1 MNQRILCRGVVL
13 LLLLPCLAT
22 GQPEIRRAQEPTVS
36 SRPIFGDVTVPA
48 TQDERDRQESAGVR
62 IHEEIEIMRRILD
75 RGIQRLSALPQSAVL
90 SSWLSQNGPGK
101 GAAFLDYDNDGKL
114 DLWIANSQTPKDAS
128 QIWGHLGEDSNH
140 ALRKAHAGVAPF
152 EAVEGFHL
160 KGYGVVYTAALA
172 AQFQEPVR
180 HVSGPAVKPLSEWER
195 VRKELHGEKPE
206 PGKKDSLQK
215 HDSVADT
222 LLKILAENGHNFS
235 GLADNEQVAVAI
247 TLRRGQDC
255 MVCHKAVHGFGDV
268 LHDAGDVKKLSMDS
282 FQPANGASK
291 AGPQKSGGREKSQP
305 AREGP
310 NAFHD
315 LGAQHGHDFV
325 IAMDSSGAKS
335 DAQNLM
341 LLGDLNM
348 KQGRYKE
355 AAAAYQKALDD
366 HRQSNRS
373 LAAYGVSL
381 LQNGE
386 DWRRELRGEIAAV
399 ELASKFAQAA
409 LAAGNPDDALKALQ
423 EVAQYSNRLERISK
437 IWKEEV
443 RPNPGNKPSAK
454 TAPLPLPAKLI
465 ITAPKRLLDQVGAGK
480 ITFEEFKITASV
492 QYLNFGGAQAGSEK

>member
-36 SRPIFGDVTVPA
+36 EKSRPIFGDVTVRA
-48 TQDERDRQESAGVR
+48 TQDERDRQESAGAR

-75 RGIQRLSALPQSAVL
+75 QGIRRLSALPQGAVL

-114 DLWIANSQTPKDAS
+114 DLWIANFQTPKDAT
-128 QIWGHLGEDSNH
+128 QIWGHLGEDTNH

-172 AQFQEPVR
+172 AQFQETVR
-180 HVSGPAVKPLSEWER
+180 HVSGPAAKPLSEWER

-206 PGKKDSLQK
+206 PGKKEPVQK

-222 LLKILAENGHNFS
+222 LLRILAENGHNFTA
-235 GLADNEQVAVAI
+235 LADNEQVAIAL

-255 MVCHKAVHGFGDV
+255 MACHTPVHAFGDAS
-268 LHDAGDVKKLSMDS
+268 HDAGNVKNLIMDS
-282 FQPANGASK
+282 FQPLNGAGK
-291 AGPQKSGGREKSQP
+291 AGPQKSGSGNKNQTAKEGKIEQGKSLLNDLVVDLDGRVQ
-305 AREGP
+305 
-310 NAFHD
+310 
-315 LGAQHGHDFV
+315 
-325 IAMDSSGAKS
+325 KS

-437 IWKEEV
+437 IWKDEV
-443 RPNPGNKPSAK
+443 RPNQGNKPSAK
-454 TAPLPLPAKLI
+454 AAPLPLPAKLI

-480 ITFEEFKITASV
+480 ITFEEFKKAAKV
-492 QYLNFGGAQAGSEK
+492 EYLNFAGSQAGSEK

>member
-1 MNQRILCRGVVL
+1 MNKRILYRGLVL
-13 LLLLPCLAT
+13 LLVLPCLAT
-22 GQPEIRRAQEPTVS
+22 AQPEIRRAQSPTLSEKV
-36 SRPIFGDVTVPA
+36 FDDVTVRA
-48 TQDERDRQESAGVR
+48 TQNERARQESAEAR
-62 IHEEIEIMRRILD
+62 LYEEIEIMRRILD
-75 RGIQRLSALPQSAVL
+75 QGIRRLSAVPQRAVL

-101 GAAFLDYDNDGKL
+101 GTALLDYDNDGKL
-114 DLWIANSQTPKDAS
+114 DLWIANFQSPKDAS
-128 QIWGHLGEDSNH
+128 QIWGHLGEDTNH
-140 ALRKAHAGVAPF
+140 ALKKAHAGVAPF

-172 AQFQEPVR
+172 AQFQEAVR
-180 HVSGPAVKPLSEWER
+180 HFSGPAVKPLSEWER

-206 PGKKDSLQK
+206 PAKKDSLQK

-268 LHDAGDVKKLSMDS
+268 HAELLDISRIVQKDS

-291 AGPQKSGGREKSQP
+291 AGSQKSGGREKSQP
-305 AREGP
+305 AKEGP

-325 IAMDSSGAKS
+325 IAMDSSGPKS

-366 HRQSNRS
+366 HWQSNRS
-373 LAAYGVSL
+373 LADYGVSL

-386 DWRRELRGEIAAV
+386 DGRSKLRGEIAAV
-399 ELASKFAQAA
+399 ELASKLAQAA
-409 LAAGNPDDALKALQ
+409 LATGNPDDALKALQ
-423 EVAQYSNRLERISK
+423 EVAQHSNRLERISK

-443 RPNPGNKPSAK
+443 RPNQGNAK
-454 TAPLPLPAKLI
+454 AAPLPLPAKLI
-465 ITAPKRLLDQVGAGK
+465 VSAPKRLLEQVGAGK
-480 ITFEEFKITASV
+480 ITFEEFKKAAKV
-492 QYLNFGGAQAGSEK
+492 EYLNFAGSQAGSEK